1 MTPTPTAAETA
12 ALAWGGRIQRV
23 LRNRENHVLEMS
35 LPSGDRAA
43 LRLHRAGYQSPEAI
57 RSELWWCA
65 ELARAGLPIPAAL
78 TALDGQLLVTLP
90 DGRLASA
97 IAWMEGEALGE
108 AAKPFTLPL
117 PQVLDAFHALGALLA
132 RVHRTTD
139 GLTLPDG
146 FTRPRWDLEG
156 LVGDAPHWGRF
167 WEHPLATPDQCST
180 LIRARDALRE
190 RLSGDIGLIHAD
202 VLRENVLVNGRSVS
216 LIDFDDS
223 GFGFRLHDLGT
234 ALLQTFQHPEQPQLR
249 AALMAGYGTKDEEM
263 VQAFTLARAL
273 ASVGW
278 IMPRLQPDDP
288 IHKSH
293 LHRAV
298 TLASDVLGNTWRMSN
313 SYVTD
318 C

>member
-1 MTPTPTAAETA
+1 MTPTRTVAETA
-12 ALAWGGRIQRV
+12 ARAWGGRIVRV
-23 LRNRENHVLEMS
+23 LRDRENHVVEMA

-43 LRLHRAGYQSPEAI
+43 LRLHRSGYQSPEAI

-65 ELARAGLPIPAAL
+65 ELARAGLPVPAAL
-78 TALDGQLLVTLP
+78 PALDGQLLLSLP
-90 DGRLASA
+90 DGRHASA

-117 PQVLDAFHALGALLA
+117 SRVLDAYHALGKLLA
-132 RVHRTTD
+132 RVHQTTD
-139 GLTLPDG
+139 QLILPDG
-146 FTRPRWDLEG
+146 FTRPRWDLDG
-156 LVGDAPHWGRF
+156 LVGDNPLWGRF
-167 WEHPLATPDQCST
+167 WDHPVATPDQRST

-190 RLSGDIGLIHAD
+190 RLTGDIGLIHAD
-202 VLRENVLVNGRSVS
+202 LLRENVLVNGRSVS

-234 ALLQTFQHPEQPQLR
+234 ALLQTFRQPEQPQIR
-249 AALMAGYGTKDEEM
+249 AALLAGYGTDDDET
-263 VQAFTLARAL
+263 VQAFTLARSL

-293 LHRAV
+293 LDRAM
-298 TLASDVLGNTWRMSN
+298 TLAGQVLGRS
-313 SYVTD
+313 
-318 C
+318 